1 MNLAADVIGGIA
13 NGLREVWSNKVRSL
27 LSMSGIILGV
37 AALVAMVGLVQGMV
51 GNVRASFEGRGG
63 VLRLDINDQE
73 LPEEQRHLAG
83 LSPGRTLRDAEA
95 ISQNVF
101 LASHV
106 GAEVNLRWQ
115 RFEVDGQVSWAGLL
129 GVIPDNIVFDQRE
142 LMDGRFI
149 SDLDVDHSQPVI
161 VIGSWLREQ
170 LFPNRGSV
178 IGEKIR
184 IREGIYTIV
193 GEFAD
198 LQASVG
204 GVPHGSGLNR
214 SNYIPATTAIKRFR
228 DNDQVDRL
236 TVMAV
241 SASVIPDVISQV
253 ENTLLLTHRGVRD
266 FIVETQEESMA
277 ELQRLERSFT
287 FSLGGIA
294 AISLLVGGIGIMNVM
309 LASVSERIREIGVRK
324 AIGARSHDIF
334 LQFLAEAVAISI
346 LGGLIGLVVSVGL
359 LAGLREIIPGGGSIS
374 GMPIVPMLYGFLF
387 STLVGLVSGIY
398 PALRAARLD
407 PIDALRYE

>member
-1 MNLAADVIGGIA
+1 MNVAADIVGGVA

-37 AALVAMVGLVQGMV
+37 AALVAMVGVVQGMV
-51 GNVRASFEGRGG
+51 GNLRASFEGRGG
-63 VLRLDINDQE
+63 ILRLDINDQE
-73 LPEEQRHLAG
+73 VAEEQRHLAG

-95 ISQNVF
+95 IAQNVF

-115 RFEVDGQVSWAGLL
+115 RFDADGRVTWGVLR
-129 GVIPDNIVFDQRE
+129 GVIPDNVVFDQRE
-142 LMDGRFI
+142 LVDGRFI
-149 SDLDVDHSQPVI
+149 ADLDLDYAQPVI
-161 VIGSWLREQ
+161 VIGSWLRQQ

-178 IGEKIR
+178 VGERIR
-184 IREGIYTIV
+184 INESVFTIV
-193 GEFAD
+193 GEFAE
-198 LQASVG
+198 LQTSVG
-204 GVPHGSGLNR
+204 GLSRGSGLNR

-228 DNDQVDRL
+228 DNDQIDQL
-236 TVMAV
+236 TVMAA
-241 SASVIPDVISQV
+241 SADVIPDVISQL

-266 FIVETQEESMA
+266 FVVETQEAAMV
-277 ELQRLERSFT
+277 ELQRLERSFV

-294 AISLLVGGIGIMNVM
+294 GISLLVGGIGIMNVM

-324 AIGARSHDIF
+324 AIGARSHDVF

-346 LGGLIGLVVSVGL
+346 LGGLIGLFVSVGL
-359 LAGLREIIPGGGSIS
+359 LAGLREVIPDGESIS
-374 GMPIVPMLYGFLF
+374 GMPVVPMLYGFLF
-387 STLVGLVSGIY
+387 STAVGLVSGIY